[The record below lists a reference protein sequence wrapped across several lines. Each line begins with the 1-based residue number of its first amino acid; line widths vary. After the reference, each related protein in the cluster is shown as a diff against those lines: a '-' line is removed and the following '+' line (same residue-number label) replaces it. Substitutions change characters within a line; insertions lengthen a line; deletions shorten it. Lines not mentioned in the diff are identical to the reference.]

1 MRIPNGKGGGGGE
14 LFGRLGGGGGEDYL
28 EDLF

>member
-1 MRIPNGKGGGGGE
+1 MRIPNGKGGGGE
-14 LFGRLGGGGGEDYL
+14 NYLEDLGGGGGEDYL

>member
-1 MRIPNGKGGGGGE
+1 MRIPNGKGGGGG
-14 LFGRLGGGGGEDYL
+14 RIIWKTWGGGEDYL